1 MLVCIRH
8 IYHGRFHPIWKA
20 RRATKTAQTIS
31 VDAFRRVVALVS
43 LWRPAKGRLRGLAAD
58 SQIEAEKLSRT
69 FFKFLTLFFV
79 ALRWCPTSGWCR
91 CAGSCSDLQ
100 RGTRG
105 CGHQRTDWVSTLP
118 AL

>member
-31 VDAFRRVVALVS
+31 VDAFRRIVALVS

-69 FFKFLTLFFV
+69 LFKLPTFLSRSAGV
-79 ALRWCPTSGWCR
+79 RHPGGAGASEAAPTSSAVRWDAAISAPIG
-91 CAGSCSDLQ
+91 
-100 RGTRG
+100 
-105 CGHQRTDWVSTLP
+105 
-118 AL
+118 